1 MVVWAIGMDVHK
13 ETCTAKILC
22 GEYGK
27 KSKRIDDFTESFDTK
42 FRRFSSGAPEF
53 LEMARFMK
61 NKECHILIENSTK
74 SHEVYWILKSL
85 GFDVTVAH
93 ATDLR
98 NITDSVRKTDRND
111 AYELAAYMRRRLN
124 GEVEFAE
131 SFIPSHE
138 WMGKREMCRYLADEK
153 SELTVTKKQIR
164 AHLLL
169 HGIHTQKEYRDITSK
184 AAISE
189 LMRFKDTIIHLYI
202 KRVEHLKTRISF
214 TEKTVMADFMHI
226 PMFRTIYSMVGAGI
240 LTSAYLTSMIVDI
253 DRFPSKKSFSAS
265 FGLTPKMR
273 DSGDSE
279 PECGITRR
287 GDALARK
294 LIYQMTFVHIRF
306 EKESFVTIKY
316 NRLKANGKKHNEALV
331 ACSNSLLHILYIM
344 LTENRE
350 YISDPDVLRE
360 SRKKAE
366 MLVESEEDV
375 TKMDPTEED

>member
-13 ETCTAKILC
+13 DTCTAKILC

-42 FRRFSSGAPEF
+42 FRRFPSGAPEF

-169 HGIHTQKEYRDITSK
+169 HGIHTQKEHRDITSK

-189 LMRFKDTIIHLYI
+189 LMRLKDTIILLYI

-214 TEKTVMADFMHI
+214 TEKSVMADFMHI

-316 NRLKANGKKHNEALV
+316 NRLKAKGKKHNEALV

-375 TKMDPTEED
+375 TEMDPTEED

>member
-13 ETCTAKILC
+13 DTCTAKILC

-98 NITDSVRKTDRND
+98 NITDSVRKTYRND

-169 HGIHTQKEYRDITSK
+169 HGIHTQKEHRDITSK

-189 LMRFKDTIIHLYI
+189 LMRFKDTIILLYI

-306 EKESFVTIKY
+306 EKDSFVTIKY
-316 NRLKANGKKHNEALV
+316 NRLKAKGKKHNEALV

-375 TKMDPTEED
+375 TEMDPTEED